1 MLGDSM
7 PGDDIDVQL
16 ADERIAPTFELVSLP
31 GTASTVWY
39 LIVKNNIMVA
49 EHKPKYL
56 VLFFRDS
63 LMTVPSYRTTGRYFE
78 LVDEFAAP
86 SDTLLI
92 ERAYINALTP
102 LEKFAEARLPFYG
115 SRWKIRQSI
124 DYYIRY
130 FVGRLLL
137 KCDTACMDKSME
149 TVFAQDNFDSTLLSD
164 AINTADD
171 YLYTRQ
177 ALDFDTQIG
186 QSFLPEIVRMC
197 RENGIQLILVR
208 MPTLRFKEPGT
219 KPVGLDKYLQ
229 KLSAYLNEN
238 NVAYL
243 DFDQGTLPAKYF
255 RDVLHLNE
263 QGRLVFT
270 GELTEA
276 LNRIIK

>member
-1 MLGDSM
+1 
-7 PGDDIDVQL
+7 
-16 ADERIAPTFELVSLP
+16 
-31 GTASTVWY
+31 
-39 LIVKNNIMVA
+39 
-49 EHKPKYL
+49 
-56 VLFFRDS
+56 
-63 LMTVPSYRTTGRYFE
+63 
-78 LVDEFAAP
+78 
-86 SDTLLI
+86 
-92 ERAYINALTP
+92 
-102 LEKFAEARLPFYG
+102 
-115 SRWKIRQSI
+115 
-124 DYYIRY
+124 
-130 FVGRLLL
+130 
-137 KCDTACMDKSME
+137 MDKSME